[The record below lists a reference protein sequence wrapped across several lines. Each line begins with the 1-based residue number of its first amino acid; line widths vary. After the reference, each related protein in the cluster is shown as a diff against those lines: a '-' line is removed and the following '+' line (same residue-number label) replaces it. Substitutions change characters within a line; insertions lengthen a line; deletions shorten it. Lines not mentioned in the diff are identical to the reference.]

1 VVCFPVVAGLA
12 TLGDRM
18 QSIMNTIAQST
29 ITRALILA
37 IVGLPILFYF
47 GFTPAERSAIGL
59 SAAYYL
65 GFYSPAAGLAA
76 IIGWL
81 AWSLNWFWIAMAI
94 GFALTAALQLWSA
107 GLLDWIPADCRRL
120 RRGAFVHSFC
130 LRYGGALLQEAN
142 LSVTSAHQEQSQTD
156 SRRRKQMFFSLRE
169 F

>member
-18 QSIMNTIAQST
+18 QSIMNAIAQST

-65 GFYSPAAGLAA
+65 GFYSPAAGLDPFV
-76 IIGWL
+76 GWL
-81 AWSLNWFWIAMAI
+81 AWSFNWFWIAMAI

-107 GLLDWIPADCRRL
+107 GLLDWIPADVASSSRC
-120 RRGAFVHSFC
+120 FVHSFC

-156 SRRRKQMFFSLRE
+156 SRRRKQIFFSLRE